1 MKTPLCYLS
10 TSHGL
15 WRLVLGSEQRCTDG
29 SLEDAQRC
37 AKALKLTPDAM
48 YWNGD
53 DGQFKPF
60 DTQQAEEAAAFTLT
74 HTLNQPRSTSPQN
87 PLF

>member
-1 MKTPLCYLS
+1 MNPICYLS

-15 WRLVLGSEQRCTDG
+15 WRLVLGSEQRCKDG

-37 AKALKLTPDAM
+37 AKALKLTPHAM
-48 YWNGD
+48 YWDGD
-53 DGQFKPF
+53 SGQFEPF
-60 DTQQAEEAAAFTLT
+60 DTLQAAEADAFTLA
-74 HTLNQPRSTSPQN
+74 HTLNQPRTTSAQN